1 MPMIELKDQA
11 GNIALVNDVR
21 GPEEERDYQL
31 LRSKG
36 YEPKAAQAEAPKAS
50 RSAKAE
56 PAKSEN

>member
-1 MPMIELKDQA
+1 MPLIELKDQA

-36 YEPKAAQAEAPKAS
+36 YEPKAAQAEVPKVS
-50 RSAKAE
+50 RSAKAD
-56 PAKSEN
+56 PAKSEG